1 MRTFKWFV
9 FFISCSFVSDSFAQ
23 RYKDVIYE
31 RIDTLSDVPYHRSV
45 GLSGQMQQHLLD
57 VYLPPQ
63 QDTSM
68 KRPLMIF
75 IHGGGFR
82 NNTKVGAFNGLV
94 CTGLAQRGYVAASID
109 YRLGIDSSN
118 SDEAYFE
125 AFVRAVQDA
134 KSAVRY
140 LKENAL
146 AFRIDTAQVFIMG
159 SSAGAMTALG
169 VAYLDQYEVPVSV
182 SSKWGLLNPIKSTI
196 STNVHG
202 VVNCWGALTNLSFMK
217 EGDVPVFSVH
227 GEMDKTVPFDS
238 SYSWHGFKY
247 GSLPIFEKALKLGLP
262 TGYLPFPNTG
272 HTLDSKKEKQ
282 SAAFV
287 EIVQWLFTQLK
298 HNKSAGKAGIKRF
311 EKEILV
317 FDSLNNAVNYPANSV
332 LVTGSSF
339 VRLWKNVAA
348 DLAPLSVIHR
358 GYGGSNIPEMAYY
371 IERIAFPHNLK
382 AVVLYTGSN
391 DLTVSNNDKSPVQ
404 ILETYKQIVQ
414 TIRKKFPA
422 IPIIWIEISPSPRR
436 WKVWDKIEETNTLIR
451 EYSASQP
458 FLYTV
463 SVKNAFLDESNQPI
477 GKYFGKDNLHYN
489 DEGYVIWG
497 NTLAP
502 QIHKI
507 LNVR

>member
-1 MRTFKWFV
+1 
-9 FFISCSFVSDSFAQ
+9 
-23 RYKDVIYE
+23 
-31 RIDTLSDVPYHRSV
+31 
-45 GLSGQMQQHLLD
+45 
-57 VYLPPQ
+57 
-63 QDTSM
+63 
-68 KRPLMIF
+68 
-75 IHGGGFR
+75 
-82 NNTKVGAFNGLV
+82 
-94 CTGLAQRGYVAASID
+94 
-109 YRLGIDSSN
+109 
-118 SDEAYFE
+118 
-125 AFVRAVQDA
+125 
-134 KSAVRY
+134 
-140 LKENAL
+140 
-146 AFRIDTAQVFIMG
+146 
-159 SSAGAMTALG
+159 
-169 VAYLDQYEVPVSV
+169 VPVSV
-182 SSKWGLLNPIKSTI
+182 STKLGLLDPVKSTI
-196 STNVHG
+196 STKVHG

-247 GSLPIFEKALKLGLP
+247 GSLPIFERALKLGLP

-282 SAAFV
+282 GAALN
-287 EIVQWLFTQLK
+287 EIVHWLFTQLK
-298 HNKSAGKAGIKRF
+298 NNKSTSNAGIKRF

-317 FDSLNNAVNYPANSV
+317 FDSLNNAINYPENSV

-339 VRLWKNVAA
+339 VRLWKNVPV

-391 DLTVSNNDKSPVQ
+391 DLTVSNNDKSPIQ
-404 ILETYKQIVQ
+404 ILETYKQIIH
-414 TIRKKFPA
+414 TLRKKFPA

-436 WKVWDKIEETNTLIR
+436 WKVWDKIEETNMLIR

-458 FLYTV
+458 FLHTV

-489 DEGYVIWG
+489 EEGYVIWG
-497 NTLAP
+497 NTLTP

-507 LNVR
+507 LDVK

>member
-1 MRTFKWFV
+1 MSTIKWFV
-9 FFISCSFVSDSFAQ
+9 LFSCFTFANVSFAQ
-23 RYKDVIYE
+23 RYKEVIYS
-31 RIDTLSDVPYHRSV
+31 RIDTLSDVPFHRSM

-57 VYLPPQ
+57 VYLPPRE
-63 QDTSM
+63 DTLL

-109 YRLGIDSSN
+109 YRLGIDSAN
-118 SDEAYFE
+118 TDEAYFE

-134 KSAVRY
+134 KAAVRY
-140 LKENAL
+140 LKENAI

-169 VAYLDQYEVPVSV
+169 VAYLEQHEVPRSI
-182 SSKWGLLNPIKSTI
+182 SSRWGLLDPLEPSI
-196 STNVHG
+196 SSRVNG
-202 VVNCWGALTNLSFMK
+202 VVNCWGALTNLSLMK
-217 EGDVPVFSVH
+217 EGDVPVFSIH

-247 GSLPIFEKALKLGLP
+247 GSLPIFERALQLGIP

-272 HTLDSKKEKQ
+272 HTLNSKIDKQ
-282 SAAFV
+282 LIALN
-287 EIVQWLFTQLK
+287 EIVHWLFTQLS
-298 HNKSAGKAGIKRF
+298 HNKWTNTAGIKRF

-317 FDSLNNAVNYPANSV
+317 FDSLNNSITYPENSV

-348 DLAPLSVIHR
+348 DLSPLSVIHR

-371 IERIAFPHNLK
+371 IERIAFPHHLK

-391 DLTVSNNDKSPVQ
+391 DLTVSNNDKSPIQ
-404 ILETYKQIVQ
+404 ILETYKQIVH
-414 TIRKKFPA
+414 TLRKKFPD

-436 WKVWDKIEETNTLIR
+436 WKVWNSIEQTNTLIR
-451 EYSASQP
+451 EYSATQSLL
-458 FLYTV
+458 FTV
-463 SVKNAFLDESNQPI
+463 SVKDAFLDETGQPI
-477 GKYFGKDNLHYN
+477 TKYFGKDTLHYN
-489 DEGYVIWG
+489 EEGYVLWG

-507 LNVR
+507 LNSK

>member
-1 MRTFKWFV
+1 MRKIKWFV
-9 FFISCSFVSDSFAQ
+9 FFICYSFASESVAQ
-23 RYKDVIYE
+23 RYKEVIYS

-63 QDTSM
+63 EDTLL

-109 YRLGIDSSN
+109 YRLGIDTSN
-118 SDEAYFE
+118 SNEAYFE

-134 KSAVRY
+134 KAAVRY
-140 LKENAL
+140 LKENAV

-159 SSAGAMTALG
+159 SSAGAMTAMG
-169 VAYLDQYEVPVSV
+169 VAYLDQHEVPQSI
-182 SSKWGLLNPIKSTI
+182 SARWGLLDPLNLSI
-196 STNVHG
+196 SSRVHG
-202 VVNCWGALTNLSFMK
+202 VVNCWGALTSLSFMK
-217 EGDVPVFSVH
+217 EGDIPVFSVH

-247 GSLPIFEKALKLGLP
+247 GSLPIFEKALKLGIP
-262 TGYLPFPNTG
+262 AGYLPFPNTG
-272 HTLDSKKEKQ
+272 HTLDSKKDKQ
-282 SAAFV
+282 LIALN

-298 HNKSAGKAGIKRF
+298 QNKSSNKAGIKRF
-311 EKEILV
+311 ETEILV
-317 FDSLNNAVNYPANSV
+317 FDSLNKSINYPENSV

-348 DLAPLSVIHR
+348 DLSPLPVIHR

-371 IERIAFPHNLK
+371 IERIAFPHHLK

-404 ILETYKQIVQ
+404 ILETYMQIVH
-414 TIRKKFPA
+414 TLRKKFPL

-436 WKVWDKIEETNTLIR
+436 WKVWNSIEETNTLIR

-458 FLYTV
+458 SLYTV
-463 SVKNAFLDESNQPI
+463 SVKSAFLDESGQPI
-477 GKYFGKDNLHYN
+477 AKYFGNDTLHYN
-489 DEGYVIWG
+489 EEGYVIWG

-502 QIHKI
+502 QIHKL
-507 LNVR
+507 LNVN